1 MRLLIRLKQK
11 TIQKKA
17 IEYLEKAL
25 VYPYNLGEGKLIGNM
40 DNDIYY
46 MLGNLYEDKEKS
58 EQAYR
63 LAARGEFNLSSA
75 MYYNDQPPQMMYY
88 SAISD

>member
-1 MRLLIRLKQK
+1 
-11 TIQKKA
+11 
-17 IEYLEKAL
+17 
-25 VYPYNLGEGKLIGNM
+25 
-40 DNDIYY
+40 
-46 MLGNLYEDKEKS
+46 MLGILYEDKEKS

-88 SAISD
+88 SAKAILRHWAIKTRLKRD